1 MSQAL
6 PYLLILVCPI
16 SMGLMM
22 WYMMRPQKAAQA
34 GQQESPEVRLA
45 RLEREI
51 EILRAAH
58 EEPVVEEERPAS

>member
-6 PYLLILVCPI
+6 PYLLLLACPI

-22 WYMMRPQKAAQA
+22 WYMMRPQKTARP

-51 EILRAAH
+51 DLLRAAH
-58 EEPVVEEERPAS
+58 EGPAVEEERPAS